1 MARTPLQWHSD
12 ELAHYIRPSTA
23 ACDFAGW
30 EVREGTKGPVIW
42 TPSSQGSVNLTATTV
57 VRQQPSRWNDD
68 PRAQPTMALD
78 ATPELTAFV
87 QQLEE
92 WALPK
97 ITGREEPRSAL
108 RTNVFAETFLRTKVA
123 PVTRWFD
130 KDGKLLTTV
139 PDIPVGTSVCVLL
152 SVSAYRMNG
161 LKGLTIRAL
170 AVQPIYNCY
179 VKKKS
184 PQAS

>member
-23 ACDFAGW
+23 KCDFATW
-30 EVREGTKGPVIW
+30 EVRGGTNGPVIW
-42 TPSSQGSVNLTATTV
+42 TPMFHRSVNLTATAV

-123 PVTRWFD
+123 PITRWFD
-130 KDGKLLTTV
+130 KDSHLLTAV
-139 PDIPVGTSVCVLL
+139 PDIPVGTS
-152 SVSAYRMNG
+152 
-161 LKGLTIRAL
+161 
-170 AVQPIYNCY
+170 
-179 VKKKS
+179 
-184 PQAS
+184 QASACC